1 VTYTYDAANR
11 VSQSTQGTQSIGY
24 SYNIPAGTRT
34 ITYPSG
40 RVITE
45 ESDLRG
51 RLAAVKEGAVNI
63 ATYSYDN
70 GNRVDTRTYQNGV
83 VADYTYL

>member
-1 VTYTYDAANR
+1 MNLNNNTVSVTDTNGNTMTYTYDAANR

-40 RVITE
+40 RVI
-45 ESDLRG
+45 SAVVRG
-51 RLAAVKEGAVNI
+51 VNSPLL
-63 ATYSYDN
+63 T
-70 GNRVDTRTYQNGV
+70 
-83 VADYTYL
+83 